1 MKAIYVILCAMF
13 CMSVMAQQVNLN
25 TLDKSNRNDSLVSLS
40 NTVVKTFGPGYYRD
54 YIVPVVTEGVF
65 ETNDTR
71 QEVAKNIGR
80 EFYEITYFYDKSKET
95 LDFDFSA
102 KVKVWK
108 DTGEP
113 LEVIFGNGYGRN
125 FFFIPYDALMQ
136 ERSII
141 EQVPYEQA
149 KVQKAKFANE
159 N

>member
-1 MKAIYVILCAMF
+1 MLYAYQLLK
-13 CMSVMAQQVNLN
+13 
-25 TLDKSNRNDSLVSLS
+25 
-40 NTVVKTFGPGYYRD
+40 
-54 YIVPVVTEGVF
+54 VPVVTEGVF
-65 ETNDTR
+65 ETNDKR

-125 FFFIPYDALMQ
+125 FFFITYDALMK

-149 KVQKAKFANE
+149 KVQKAKIVNE